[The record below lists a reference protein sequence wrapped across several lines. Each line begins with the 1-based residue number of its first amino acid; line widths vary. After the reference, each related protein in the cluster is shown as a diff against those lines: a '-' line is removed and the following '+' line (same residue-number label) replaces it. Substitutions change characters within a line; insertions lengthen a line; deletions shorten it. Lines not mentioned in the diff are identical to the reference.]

1 MNLLKG
7 ILYKNNFIYNFLDF
21 LKNREKKNLRFEILN
36 QFIKKNSSLID
47 ICGGAGWLKDHID
60 PSIKYTVADASN
72 NFGKICKKKR
82 INFMKINWK
91 NFNIL
96 KKKFDYSVMI
106 ISLYQFKNDLKKTI
120 RNLKKISKKKVIIIE
135 EVLPVS
141 ESAIFSNIKKT
152 IRGYLCK
159 TSFYHKNNDLFDL
172 QEFKILMRKNNFKII
187 NKFISNNLLIAIFK
201 KN

>member
-1 MNLLKG
+1 
-7 ILYKNNFIYNFLDF
+7 
-21 LKNREKKNLRFEILN
+21 
-36 QFIKKNSSLID
+36 
-47 ICGGAGWLKDHID
+47 
-60 PSIKYTVADASN
+60 
-72 NFGKICKKKR
+72 
-82 INFMKINWK
+82 MKIDWK

-106 ISLYQFKNDLKKTI
+106 ISLYQFKNNLKTTI

-135 EVLPVS
+135 EVLPVN
-141 ESAIFSNIKKT
+141 ESTIFSNIKKT

-159 TSFYHKNNDLFDL
+159 TSFYHKNYDLFNL
-172 QEFKILMRKNNFKII
+172 QEFKILMKKNNFKII

>member
-1 MNLLKG
+1 MNLFKG
-7 ILYKNNFIYNFLDF
+7 ILYKNNFFYNFLDF
-21 LKNREKKNLRFEILN
+21 LKNREKKNLRFKILN

-82 INFMKINWK
+82 INFMKINWE

-135 EVLPVS
+135 EILPVN
-141 ESAIFSNIKKT
+141 ESTIFSNIKKT

-159 TSFYHKNNDLFDL
+159 TSFYHKNNDLFD
-172 QEFKILMRKNNFKII
+172 
-187 NKFISNNLLIAIFK
+187 SN
-201 KN
+201 